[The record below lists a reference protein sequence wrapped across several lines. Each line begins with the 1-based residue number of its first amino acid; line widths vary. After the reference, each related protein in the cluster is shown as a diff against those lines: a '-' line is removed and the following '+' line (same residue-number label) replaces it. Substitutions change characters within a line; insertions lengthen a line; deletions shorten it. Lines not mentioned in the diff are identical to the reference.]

1 MSTYRKIHGRSI
13 QAVTTDPTESVAE
26 GQVWYNTTSD
36 TFKSVLG
43 VEAWR
48 SSAPMITARSGTGG
62 AGDQTAHLVFGGPPA
77 ATTTEEYNGS
87 GWSTGGGLNTGSSL
101 TSGTGTQT
109 AGLKAGGWTGSANQ
123 NNVEEYNGTA
133 WTAQNTLSTARRNL
147 DGAGIQTS
155 AAFWGGQPPG
165 ATSTVET
172 EEYNGSSWTSGGN
185 LNTARKLSGA
195 AGSAVT
201 ALLAVSGKNFD
212 PATTANVE
220 QYDGTSWSE
229 ISDLNTAR
237 SGLGGGGTTTSAL
250 VYGGTLQPGPLS
262 ANAESWNGT
271 SWSETSDLAAAVS
284 DFANIGATTGTNA
297 IKSGGN
303 LPSATGNTEEFNSSA
318 NVITAGAWAAGGN
331 LSTARTAIRG
341 AGIQTAAWGVGG
353 ETGPGPTT
361 NATENYDGT
370 SWTGGG
376 NFPTTTRNS
385 FTYGTQAAGLSAGG
399 NSAPGQTP
407 YNTASAE
414 YDGSSWTAS
423 PGSMSPGKGFGGSSG
438 VQTSALATGGD
449 GPPNPSNPFAQIGVQ
464 SYDGSTWSTETNY
477 PTNIYGATG
486 AGVSETAAV
495 VWGGTSP
502 YPGTPN
508 PNTSDYNGSAWT
520 VVAKSIVDVGASNQR
535 DVQGTNQA
543 PSALCGSMGGNSGA
557 VGFYQW
563 NDTAWSTLPNMGT
576 GGDRGGAGTLTGAI
590 AFGGYHPGTPRLAAT
605 EEFTPESTT
614 LNVKTLTQ
622 S

>member
-13 QAVTTDPTESVAE
+13 QAVTTDPTGDVAE
-26 GQVWYNTTSD
+26 GQVWYNTSSD
-36 TFKSVLG
+36 TFKTVVSSK
-43 VEAWR
+43 AWT
-48 SSAPMITARSGTGG
+48 SSAPLATGRANGGGSGNLQNSALFCGGYTTAGVANTEEYGG
-62 AGDQTAHLVFGGPPA
+62 AGWTAGG
-77 ATTTEEYNGS
+77 N
-87 GWSTGGGLNTGSSL
+87 LNTGRYAL
-101 TSGTGTQT
+101 KAAGTQT
-109 AGLKAGGWTGSANQ
+109 ASRAFGGYMPPGYVAVTES
-123 NNVEEYNGTA
+123 YNGTA
-133 WTAQNTLSTARRNL
+133 WT
-147 DGAGIQTS
+147 
-155 AAFWGGQPPG
+155 
-165 ATSTVET
+165 
-172 EEYNGSSWTSGGN
+172 NGPS
-185 LNTARKLSGA
+185 LNTARSNGSPAGTSTATLYAGGGNPSGVNNSEEYDGSSWSEGNNLNSGRSGVAGCGSQTA
-195 AGSAVT
+195 AIAMGGDDPGYV
-201 ALLAVSGKNFD
+201 ALTEL
-212 PATTANVE
+212 
-220 QYDGTSWSE
+220 YDGTSWTATSAM
-229 ISDLNTAR
+229 NTAR
-237 SGLGGGGTTTSAL
+237 GGSGGGGTQTSAL
-250 VYGGTLQPGPLS
+250 VWGGHTGPGGPG
-262 ANAESWNGT
+262 AQAKTESWDGSSWTETADLSSTRNAVNGT
-271 SWSETSDLAAAVS
+271 GASNASAVC
-284 DFANIGATTGTNA
+284 F
-297 IKSGGN
+297 GGD
-303 LPSATGNTEEFNSSA
+303 PQVKATEEFTSSA

-370 SWTGGG
+370 AWTGGG
-376 NFPTTTRNS
+376 NFPANTRNS
-385 FTYGTQAAGLSAGG
+385 FTYGTQTAGLSAGG

-407 YNTASAE
+407 YNSASAE
-414 YDGSSWTAS
+414 YDGSTWTAS
-423 PGSMSPGKGFGGSSG
+423 PGALSPAKGYGGSSG

-449 GPPNPSNPFAQIGVQ
+449 GPPNPTSPFAQIGVQ
-464 SYDGSTWSTETNY
+464 SYNGSTWSTETNY
-477 PTNIYGATG
+477 PINIYGATG

-520 VVAKSIVDVGASNQR
+520 LVAKSIADVGASNER

-576 GGDRGGAGTLTGAI
+576 GGDRGGAGTLTAAI

-605 EEFTPESTT
+605 EEFTGETT
-614 LNVKTLTQ
+614 ALNVKTLTQ